1 MLQNEIKNRL
11 IALQGGFVFKR
22 KAMEKLVFWKEHK
35 NKQAMLV
42 DGARQVG
49 KTSLVEEFGRTN
61 YEHMVEIN
69 FIDMPDARRAT
80 DNAQNADDLFLA
92 ISAYAQDEIIPGK
105 TLIFLDEIQTCRD
118 VVTMIKFLVSRYD
131 DYDFVLSG
139 SLLGVEA
146 KSVESVPVGFLDSIT
161 MYPMDFEEYCWANKV
176 PGNVWNE
183 VRLAHKEKRSV
194 NEAVHRRMTDL
205 FHDYLLVGGMP
216 DAVSVFLEQHNI
228 QSLRARQQA
237 IVNRYREDISQYA
250 ENLTQARNIR
260 RIFDLIPSELNQQNK
275 RFRVTSLD
283 KHARMER
290 NENNFLWLADAGV
303 ALPSYNVEEPRY
315 PLMLSMQ
322 SRLFKLFMNDVG
334 LLTCM
339 CGMNVVRDLLNDRTD
354 INFGALYENVVA
366 QELRAHGFPLYYFKN
381 NTIGELDFV
390 VESAAGRVVPVEVK
404 SGKGYRRHHAIDK
417 ALATPNYG
425 MERGIVFAE
434 SNVECMKNID
444 YLPIYMVSQLIFDDS
459 WDKEET
465 N

>member
-1 MLQNEIKNRL
+1 M
-11 IALQGGFVFKR
+11 FKR

-69 FIDMPDARRAT
+69 FIDMPDARRAA

-216 DAVSVFLEQHNI
+216 DAVSVFWSSTIFNHCVRVSR
-228 QSLRARQQA
+228 QSSIG
-237 IVNRYREDISQYA
+237 IV
-250 ENLTQARNIR
+250 
-260 RIFDLIPSELNQQNK
+260 RIF
-275 RFRVTSLD
+275 R
-283 KHARMER
+283 
-290 NENNFLWLADAGV
+290 
-303 ALPSYNVEEPRY
+303 
-315 PLMLSMQ
+315 SMQ
-322 SRLFKLFMNDVG
+322 RISRK
-334 LLTCM
+334 
-339 CGMNVVRDLLNDRTD
+339 
-354 INFGALYENVVA
+354 
-366 QELRAHGFPLYYFKN
+366 
-381 NTIGELDFV
+381 
-390 VESAAGRVVPVEVK
+390 
-404 SGKGYRRHHAIDK
+404 
-417 ALATPNYG
+417 
-425 MERGIVFAE
+425 RGISAVF
-434 SNVECMKNID
+434 SI
-444 YLPIYMVSQLIFDDS
+444 
-459 WDKEET
+459 
-465 N
+465 

>member
-1 MLQNEIKNRL
+1 MR
-11 IALQGGFVFKR
+11 
-22 KAMEKLVFWKEHK
+22 
-35 NKQAMLV
+35 
-42 DGARQVG
+42 
-49 KTSLVEEFGRTN
+49 RTQT
-61 YEHMVEIN
+61 IW
-69 FIDMPDARRAT
+69 
-80 DNAQNADDLFLA
+80 FLA

-131 DYDFVLSG
+131 NYDFVLSG

-216 DAVSVFLEQHNI
+216 DAVSVFFGAAQY

-303 ALPSYNVEEPRY
+303 ALPSHNVEEPRY

-366 QELRAHGFPLYYFKN
+366 QELRAHGFPAVLFQK
-381 NTIGELDFV
+381 IIRLV
-390 VESAAGRVVPVEVK
+390 SLISLLKVQPAGWFLSK
-404 SGKGYRRHHAIDK
+404 
-417 ALATPNYG
+417 
-425 MERGIVFAE
+425 
-434 SNVECMKNID
+434 
-444 YLPIYMVSQLIFDDS
+444 
-459 WDKEET
+459 
-465 N
+465 